1 MLVFLLVLNLILIII
16 AFKAI
21 RSSRDLKLELVN
33 LESSLSKQIDLGF
46 TQEAKLEAVLS
57 SMAEGVLVV
66 DNEGKILL
74 MNPSLRKIFFV
85 DFPPENRLPLE
96 VIRNVYI
103 QEIIDNTLKNQKLI
117 SQEILLTSP
126 EEKSLKINSVPILKD
141 KKIKGAML
149 VFHDI
154 TELKRLE
161 KIRQEFVA
169 NVSHELRTPLATIK
183 GYTETLLEGALTDKE
198 NAKDFINIIYH
209 DSQRLSK
216 LIDDLLDLSK
226 IESGKLDL
234 VFLPVNI
241 LDILKQALSILDNL
255 AKEKNISINVEIPKD
270 LPKVLADESR
280 ILQVMINLIDNAIKY
295 TPNQGK
301 IKVEAFLTGK
311 FIQMNVSDTGMGIP
325 EEDIARIFERFYRVD
340 KARSRELGGTGLGL
354 SIVKH
359 IIQAHS
365 GQVGVKSELGKGS
378 VFSFTLPKA

>member
-1 MLVFLLVLNLILIII
+1 MMVFLIVLNLILIII

-21 RSSRDLKLELVN
+21 RTSRDLKLELAN

-66 DNEGKILL
+66 DNAGKILL
-74 MNPSLRKIFFV
+74 MNPSLRKIFLI

-96 VIRNVYI
+96 VIRNIYI

-126 EEKSLKINSVPILKD
+126 EEKSLKINSAPILKD

-169 NVSHELRTPLATIK
+169 NVSHELRTPLTTIK
-183 GYTETLLEGALTDKE
+183 GYAETLLEGALNDKE
-198 NAKDFINIIYH
+198 NSKDFINIIYH

-234 VFLPVNI
+234 VFLPINI
-241 LDILKQALSILDNL
+241 KDVVKQALAILDNL
-255 AKEKNISINVEIPKD
+255 AKEKNISMNVEIPKD
-270 LPKVLADESR
+270 LPKVLVDESR
-280 ILQVMINLIDNAIKY
+280 ILQVILNLIDNAIKY
-295 TPNQGK
+295 TPIQGK
-301 IKVEAFLTGK
+301 IKIEASLDDK
-311 FIQMNVSDTGMGIP
+311 FVQVNISDTGIGIP
-325 EEDIARIFERFYRVD
+325 EVDITRIFERFYRVD

-359 IIQAHS
+359 IIQAHN
-365 GQVGVKSELGKGS
+365 GQVWVKSELGKGS